1 MTEEAKAYRPM
12 GRIIDFIQKE
22 GQGKYLCYKTRKM
35 SLDTD
40 SSDTLSYDDKPS
52 MQIFGSQIAE
62 SNKARVHTVN
72 ISPKLIHTCIT
83 PIFSFFL
90 DGSRH
95 TYKIDDIAIG
105 KRIFPFLAGQIIV
118 GCCERVN
125 RDTFKKAALH
135 HKMVLSLPSDFNVDD
150 DDNYCRLFLEKINS
164 QISQLPFVATSGIH
178 FDNILLYETDA
189 LGKDERGKDGLQNR
203 GIAKIQTVMT
213 DDEQLLVA
221 DLCKHNR
228 LDDEHWLI
236 KDGSLEYT
244 PSSRL
249 KDDEWLKMRN
259 NYQYVVGVSKQ
270 FNPDLILDFE
280 KNKLSKTIASL
291 KPFQRTKVYRYA
303 AEQCQTEFAIWYLR
317 LRNSDFR
324 ETHFSDVIKCEM
336 VIPSEGGV
344 IDSDTIDVIC
354 ANLIREA
361 YPVCYGADSRWANH
375 LYPVF
380 LTEKY
385 CKANYIDNNIILN
398 LF

>member
-1 MTEEAKAYRPM
+1 M
-12 GRIIDFIQKE
+12 GRIIDFIEKE
-22 GQGKYLCYKTRKM
+22 GQGKYVCYKTRKT
-35 SLDTD
+35 SLDFE
-40 SSDTLSYDDKPS
+40 SNDTLSYDDKPAI
-52 MQIFGSQIAE
+52 QIYGSEIAE
-62 SNKARVHTVN
+62 SDKSRVHTVD
-72 ISPKLIHTCIT
+72 ISQKLIRTCT
-83 PIFSFFL
+83 NPIFRFFL

-118 GCCERVN
+118 GCCERKD
-125 RDTFKKAALH
+125 RDTFKSVALH
-135 HKMVLSLPSDFNVDD
+135 HKLVLSLPSDFNVDD

-164 QISQLPFVATSGIH
+164 QISNLPFVSGIN
-178 FDNILLYETDA
+178 FDDILLYETDA
-189 LGKDERGKDGLQNR
+189 LSEDEKGKDGLKNR
-203 GIAKIQTVMT
+203 GVARIQTVMT
-213 DDEQLLVA
+213 DDEQILVA
-221 DLCKHNR
+221 NLCKNNR

-244 PSSRL
+244 PSSKLR
-249 KDDEWLKMRN
+249 DEEWLKMRN
-259 NYQYVVGVSKQ
+259 NYQFVVGVSKQ

-303 AEQCQTEFAIWYLR
+303 VEQCQAEFAVWYLR

-336 VIPSEGGV
+336 LIPTEGGL
-344 IDSDTIDVIC
+344 IDTDIVNIIS

-361 YPVCYGADSRWANH
+361 YPVCYGSDTRWANH

-380 LTEKY
+380 LTEKF
-385 CKANYIDNNIILN
+385 CKSNYIDNNIILN

>member
-1 MTEEAKAYRPM
+1 M

-22 GQGKYLCYKTRKM
+22 GQGKYLCYKTRKT
-35 SLDTD
+35 SLATE
-40 SSDTLSYDDKPS
+40 SSDTLAYDDKPS
-52 MQIFGSQIAE
+52 VQIFGSQIAE
-62 SNKARVHTVN
+62 SNKARVHTVD
-72 ISPKLIHTCIT
+72 IPKKLIQTCTT

-118 GCCERVN
+118 GCCERKD
-125 RDTFKKAALH
+125 RDTFKKVAVH
-135 HKMVLSLPSDFNVDD
+135 HKLVLSLPVDFNVDD
-150 DDNYCRLFLEKINS
+150 DDNYCYLFLEKINS
-164 QISQLPFVATSGIH
+164 QIAQLPFIASSGIY
-178 FDNILLYETDA
+178 FNDILLYETDA
-189 LGKDERGKDGLQNR
+189 LSKDERGKDGLQNR
-203 GIAKIQTVMT
+203 GIARIQTVMT
-213 DDEQLLVA
+213 DDEQILVS
-221 DLCKHNR
+221 DLCKQNR

-244 PSSRL
+244 PSARL
-249 KDDEWLKMRN
+249 RDDEWLKMRN

-303 AEQCQTEFAIWYLR
+303 VDQCQVEFAIWYLR
-317 LRNSDFR
+317 LRNSEFR
-324 ETHFSDVIKCEM
+324 ETHFSDVVKCEM
-336 VIPSEGGV
+336 IIPTEGGV
-344 IDSDTIDVIC
+344 IDSDTIDVIS

-361 YPVCYGADSRWANH
+361 YPVCYGCDSRWANH
-375 LYPVF
+375 LYPIF

-385 CKANYIDNNIILN
+385 CKSNYIDSNIILN

>member
-1 MTEEAKAYRPM
+1 M
-12 GRIIDFIQKE
+12 GRIIDFIQQE
-22 GQGKYLCYKTRKM
+22 GQGKYLCYKTRKT
-35 SLDTD
+35 SLDTE

-52 MQIFGSQIAE
+52 IQISGSQIAE
-62 SNKARVHTVN
+62 SNKSRIHAVA
-72 ISPKLIHTCIT
+72 IPQKLIKACTT

-118 GCCERVN
+118 GCCERKN
-125 RDTFKKAALH
+125 RDTFKKVAIH
-135 HKMVLSLPSDFNVDD
+135 HKLVLSLPADFNVDD

-164 QISQLPFVATSGIH
+164 QISQLPFVASSGIQ
-178 FDNILLYETDA
+178 FDDILLYETDA
-189 LGKDERGKDGLQNR
+189 LSKDERGKDGLQNR
-203 GIAKIQTVMT
+203 GIARIQTVMT

-221 DLCKHNR
+221 NLCKQNR
-228 LDDEHWLI
+228 LDDENWLI

-244 PSSRL
+244 PSARL

-291 KPFQRTKVYRYA
+291 KPFQRTKVYRYTID
-303 AEQCQTEFAIWYLR
+303 QCQVEFAIWYLR

-324 ETHFSDVIKCEM
+324 ETHFSDVVKCEM
-336 VIPSEGGV
+336 IIPTEGGF
-344 IDSDTIDVIC
+344 IDSDTIDIIS

-361 YPVCYGADSRWANH
+361 YPVCYGADTRWANH

-385 CKANYIDNNIILN
+385 CKSNYIDNNIILN

>member
-1 MTEEAKAYRPM
+1 M
-12 GRIIDFIQKE
+12 GRIIDFIQSE
-22 GQGKYLCYKTRKM
+22 GQGKYLCYKTHKT
-35 SLDTD
+35 SLDTS
-40 SSDTLSYDDKPS
+40 SSDILTYDDKPS
-52 MQIFGSQIAE
+52 MMIYGSQIAE
-62 SNKARVHTVN
+62 SDRSRVHMVD
-72 ISPKLIHTCIT
+72 IPMKLIQNSTS

-95 TYKIDDIAIG
+95 TYKIDDMAIG

-118 GCCERVN
+118 GCCERKD
-125 RDTFKKAALH
+125 RDTFKLLKFR
-135 HKMVLSLPSDFNVDD
+135 HKLVLSLPSDFNVDD
-150 DDNYCRLFLEKINS
+150 DENFCRLLLEKINS
-164 QISQLPFVATSGIH
+164 QISQLKFVSTSNIH
-178 FDNILLYETDA
+178 FDEILLYETDA
-189 LGKDERGKDGLQNR
+189 LDKDERGKNGLQNR

-221 DLCKHNR
+221 DLCKLNR

-249 KDDEWLKMRN
+249 KDEEWLKMRN

-270 FNPDLILDFE
+270 FNPDLILDYE

-291 KPFQRTKVYRYA
+291 KPFQRTKVYRYTV
-303 AEQCQTEFAIWYLR
+303 EQCQVEFAIWYLR

-324 ETHFSDVIKCEM
+324 ETHFSDVVKCEM
-336 VIPSEGGV
+336 IIPTEGGI
-344 IDSDTIDVIC
+344 IDSDTVNVIC
-354 ANLIREA
+354 SNLIREA

-380 LTEKY
+380 LTEKF
-385 CKANYIDNNIILN
+385 CKSNYINDNIILN

>member
-1 MTEEAKAYRPM
+1 M

-22 GQGKYLCYKTRKM
+22 GQGKYLCYKTRKL
-35 SLDTD
+35 SLDTE
-40 SSDTLSYDDKPS
+40 SSDTLAYDDKPS
-52 MQIFGSQIAE
+52 MQISGSQIAE
-62 SNKARVHTVN
+62 SNKARVHTVD
-72 ISPKLIHTCIT
+72 IPQKLIQTCTT

-118 GCCERVN
+118 GCCERKD
-125 RDTFKKAALH
+125 RDTVKKVAMH
-135 HKMVLSLPSDFNVDD
+135 HKLVLSLPADFNVDD
-150 DDNYCRLFLEKINS
+150 DENYCRLFLEKINS
-164 QISQLPFVATSGIH
+164 QITQLPFIASSGIH
-178 FDNILLYETDA
+178 FDDILLYETDA
-189 LGKDERGKDGLQNR
+189 LSKDERGKDGLQNR
-203 GIAKIQTVMT
+203 GIARIQTVMT
-213 DDEQLLVA
+213 DDEQFLVSS
-221 DLCKHNR
+221 LCKHNR

-244 PSSRL
+244 PSARL
-249 KDDEWLKMRN
+249 RDDEWLKMRN

-303 AEQCQTEFAIWYLR
+303 IDQCQVEFAIWYLR

-324 ETHFSDVIKCEM
+324 ETHFSDVVKCEM
-336 VIPSEGGV
+336 IIPTEGGV
-344 IDSDTIDVIC
+344 IDSDSVDVIS

-361 YPVCYGADSRWANH
+361 YPVCYGCDSRWANH

-385 CKANYIDNNIILN
+385 CKSNYIDNNIILN

>member
-1 MTEEAKAYRPM
+1 M

-22 GQGKYLCYKTRKM
+22 GQGKYLCYKTRKT
-35 SLDTD
+35 SLDTE
-40 SSDTLSYDDKPS
+40 SSDTLAYDDKPS

-62 SNKARVHTVN
+62 SNKSRIHTVD
-72 ISPKLIHTCIT
+72 ISKKLIQTCST
-83 PIFSFFL
+83 PIFRYFL

-118 GCCERVN
+118 GCCERK
-125 RDTFKKAALH
+125 DKDSFKKVEVH
-135 HKMVLSLPSDFNVDD
+135 HKLVLSLPVDFNVDD
-150 DDNYCRLFLEKINS
+150 DENYCKLFLEKINN
-164 QISQLPFVATSGIH
+164 QILQLPFISSSGIH
-178 FDNILLYETDA
+178 FDDILLYETDA
-189 LGKDERGKDGLQNR
+189 LSKDERGKDGLQNR
-203 GIAKIQTVMT
+203 GIARIQTVMT

-221 DLCKHNR
+221 NLCKQNR
-228 LDDEHWLI
+228 LDDENWLI

-244 PSSRL
+244 PSARL

-291 KPFQRTKVYRYA
+291 KPFQRTKVYRYTID
-303 AEQCQTEFAIWYLR
+303 QCQVEFAIWYLR

-324 ETHFSDVIKCEM
+324 ETHFSDVVKCEM
-336 VIPSEGGV
+336 IIPTEGGF
-344 IDSDTIDVIC
+344 IDSDTIDIIS

-361 YPVCYGADSRWANH
+361 YPVCYGSDSRWANH

-385 CKANYIDNNIILN
+385 CKSNYIDNNIILN

>member
-1 MTEEAKAYRPM
+1 M

-22 GQGKYLCYKTRKM
+22 GQGKYLCYKTRKT
-35 SLDTD
+35 SLDTE
-40 SSDTLSYDDKPS
+40 SSDTLAYDDKPS

-62 SNKARVHTVN
+62 SNKSRIHTVD
-72 ISPKLIHTCIT
+72 ISKKLIQTCST
-83 PIFSFFL
+83 PIFRYFL

-118 GCCERVN
+118 GCCERK
-125 RDTFKKAALH
+125 DKDSFKKVEVH
-135 HKMVLSLPSDFNVDD
+135 HKLVLSLPVDFNVDD
-150 DDNYCRLFLEKINS
+150 DENYCKLFLEKINN
-164 QISQLPFVATSGIH
+164 QILQLPFISSSGIH
-178 FDNILLYETDA
+178 FDDILLYETDA
-189 LGKDERGKDGLQNR
+189 LSKDERGKDGLQNR
-203 GIAKIQTVMT
+203 GIARIQTVMT

-221 DLCKHNR
+221 NLCKQNR
-228 LDDEHWLI
+228 LDDENWLI

-244 PSSRL
+244 PSARL

-291 KPFQRTKVYRYA
+291 KPFQRTKVYRYTID
-303 AEQCQTEFAIWYLR
+303 QCQVEFAIWYLR

-324 ETHFSDVIKCEM
+324 ETHFSDVVKCEM
-336 VIPSEGGV
+336 IIPTEGGF
-344 IDSDTIDVIC
+344 IDSDTIDIIS

-361 YPVCYGADSRWANH
+361 YPVCYGADTRWANH

-385 CKANYIDNNIILN
+385 CKSNYIDNNIILN

>member
-1 MTEEAKAYRPM
+1 M
-12 GRIIDFIQKE
+12 GKIIDFIQKE
-22 GQGKYLCYKTRKM
+22 GQGKYLCYKTRKT
-35 SLDTD
+35 SLDTE

-52 MQIFGSQIAE
+52 MQISGSQIAE
-62 SNKARVHTVN
+62 SDKSRVHTVD
-72 ISPKLIHTCIT
+72 IPEKLIHTCT
-83 PIFSFFL
+83 QPIFSFFL

-118 GCCERVN
+118 GCCERKD
-125 RDTFKKAALH
+125 RDTFKKVRIH
-135 HKMVLSLPSDFNVDD
+135 HKLVLSLPSDFNVDD
-150 DDNYCRLFLEKINS
+150 DDNYCRLFLEKINT
-164 QISQLPFVATSGIH
+164 QIATLPFVAMAGIH
-178 FDNILLYETDA
+178 FDDILLYETDA
-189 LGKDERGKDGLQNR
+189 LSKDEKGKDGLQNR
-203 GIAKIQTVMT
+203 GVARIQTVMT
-213 DDEQLLVA
+213 DDEQILVA

-244 PSSRL
+244 PSARL
-249 KDDEWLKMRN
+249 RDDEWLKMRN

-291 KPFQRTKVYRYA
+291 KPFQRTKVYRYI
-303 AEQCQTEFAIWYLR
+303 AERCRAEFAIWYLR

-324 ETHFSDVIKCEM
+324 ETHFSDIVKCEM
-336 VIPSEGGV
+336 IIPTEGGA
-344 IDSDTIDVIC
+344 IDSDIIDIIC

-361 YPVCYGADSRWANH
+361 YPVCYGNDTRWANH

-380 LTEKY
+380 LTEKF
-385 CKANYIDNNIILN
+385 CKSNYIDNNIILN

>member
-1 MTEEAKAYRPM
+1 M

-22 GQGKYLCYKTRKM
+22 GQGKYLCYKTRKT

-40 SSDTLSYDDKPS
+40 SSDTLTYDDKPS

-62 SNKARVHTVN
+62 SNKSRVHTVD
-72 ISPKLIHTCIT
+72 ISKKLIQTCTT
-83 PIFSFFL
+83 PIFHYFL

-118 GCCERVN
+118 GCCERK
-125 RDTFKKAALH
+125 DKDSFKKVEVH
-135 HKMVLSLPSDFNVDD
+135 HKLVLSLPVDFNVDD
-150 DDNYCRLFLEKINS
+150 DENYCKLFLEKINN
-164 QISQLPFVATSGIH
+164 QISQLPFISSSGIH
-178 FDNILLYETDA
+178 FDDILLYETDA
-189 LGKDERGKDGLQNR
+189 LSKDERGKDGLQNR
-203 GIAKIQTVMT
+203 GIARIQTVMT

-221 DLCKHNR
+221 NLCKQNR
-228 LDDEHWLI
+228 LDDENWLI

-244 PSSRL
+244 PSARL

-291 KPFQRTKVYRYA
+291 KPFQRTKVYRYTID
-303 AEQCQTEFAIWYLR
+303 QCQVEFAIWYLR

-324 ETHFSDVIKCEM
+324 ETHFSDVVKCEM
-336 VIPSEGGV
+336 IIPTEGGF
-344 IDSDTIDVIC
+344 IDSDTIDIIS

-361 YPVCYGADSRWANH
+361 YPVCYGADTRWANH

-385 CKANYIDNNIILN
+385 CKSNYIDNNIILN

>member
-1 MTEEAKAYRPM
+1 M
-12 GRIIDFIQKE
+12 GKIIDFIQKE
-22 GQGKYLCYKTRKM
+22 GQGKYLCYKTRKT
-35 SLDTD
+35 SLDTE

-52 MQIFGSQIAE
+52 MQISGSQIAE
-62 SNKARVHTVN
+62 SDKSRVHTVD
-72 ISPKLIHTCIT
+72 IPEKLIHTCT
-83 PIFSFFL
+83 QPIFSFFL

-118 GCCERVN
+118 GCCERKD
-125 RDTFKKAALH
+125 RDTFKKVRIH
-135 HKMVLSLPSDFNVDD
+135 HKLVLSLPSDFNVDD
-150 DDNYCRLFLEKINS
+150 DDNYCRLFLEKINT
-164 QISQLPFVATSGIH
+164 QIATLPFVAMAGIH
-178 FDNILLYETDA
+178 FDDILLYETDA
-189 LGKDERGKDGLQNR
+189 LSKDEKGKDGLQNR
-203 GIAKIQTVMT
+203 GVARIQTVMT
-213 DDEQLLVA
+213 DDEQILVA

-244 PSSRL
+244 PSARL
-249 KDDEWLKMRN
+249 RDDEWLKMRN

-291 KPFQRTKVYRYA
+291 KPFQRTKVYRYI
-303 AEQCQTEFAIWYLR
+303 AERCQAEFAIWYLR

-324 ETHFSDVIKCEM
+324 ETHFSDIVKCEM
-336 VIPSEGGV
+336 IIPTEGGA
-344 IDSDTIDVIC
+344 IDSDIIDIIC

-361 YPVCYGADSRWANH
+361 YPVCYGNDTRWANH

-380 LTEKY
+380 LTEKF
-385 CKANYIDNNIILN
+385 CKSNYIDNNIILN

>member
-1 MTEEAKAYRPM
+1 M

-22 GQGKYLCYKTRKM
+22 GQGKYLCYKTRKT
-35 SLDTD
+35 SLDTE
-40 SSDTLSYDDKPS
+40 SSDTLAYDDKPS

-62 SNKARVHTVN
+62 SNKSRIHTVD
-72 ISPKLIHTCIT
+72 ISKKLIQTCST
-83 PIFSFFL
+83 PIFRYFL

-118 GCCERVN
+118 GCCERK
-125 RDTFKKAALH
+125 DKDSFKKVEVH
-135 HKMVLSLPSDFNVDD
+135 HKLVLSLPVDFNVDD
-150 DDNYCRLFLEKINS
+150 DENYCKLFLEKINN
-164 QISQLPFVATSGIH
+164 QILQLPFISSSGIH
-178 FDNILLYETDA
+178 FDDILLYETDA
-189 LGKDERGKDGLQNR
+189 LSKDERGKDGLQNR
-203 GIAKIQTVMT
+203 GIARIQTVMT

-221 DLCKHNR
+221 NLCKQNR
-228 LDDEHWLI
+228 LDDENWLI

-244 PSSRL
+244 PSARL

-291 KPFQRTKVYRYA
+291 KPFQRTKVYRYTID
-303 AEQCQTEFAIWYLR
+303 QCQVEFAIWYLR

-324 ETHFSDVIKCEM
+324 ETHFSDVVKCEM
-336 VIPSEGGV
+336 IIPTEGGF
-344 IDSDTIDVIC
+344 IDSDTIDIIS

-361 YPVCYGADSRWANH
+361 YPICYGADTRWTNH

-385 CKANYIDNNIILN
+385 CKSNYIDNNIILN

>member
-1 MTEEAKAYRPM
+1 M

-22 GQGKYLCYKTRKM
+22 GQGKYLCYKTRKT
-35 SLDTD
+35 SLDTE
-40 SSDTLSYDDKPS
+40 SSDTLAYDDKPS

-62 SNKARVHTVN
+62 SNKSRIHTVD
-72 ISPKLIHTCIT
+72 IFKKLIQTCST
-83 PIFSFFL
+83 PIFRYFL

-118 GCCERVN
+118 GCCERK
-125 RDTFKKAALH
+125 DKDSFKKVEVH
-135 HKMVLSLPSDFNVDD
+135 HKLVLSLPVDFNVDD
-150 DDNYCRLFLEKINS
+150 DENYCKLFLEKINN
-164 QISQLPFVATSGIH
+164 QILQLPFISSSGIH
-178 FDNILLYETDA
+178 FDDILLYETDA
-189 LGKDERGKDGLQNR
+189 LSKDERGKDGLQNR
-203 GIAKIQTVMT
+203 GIARIQTVMT

-221 DLCKHNR
+221 NLCKQNR
-228 LDDEHWLI
+228 LDDENWLI

-244 PSSRL
+244 PSARL

-291 KPFQRTKVYRYA
+291 KPFQRTKVYRYTID
-303 AEQCQTEFAIWYLR
+303 QCQVEFAIWYLR

-324 ETHFSDVIKCEM
+324 ETHFSDVVKCEM
-336 VIPSEGGV
+336 IIPTEGGF
-344 IDSDTIDVIC
+344 IDSDTIDIIS

-361 YPVCYGADSRWANH
+361 YPVCYGADTRWANH

-385 CKANYIDNNIILN
+385 CKSNYIDNNIILN

>member
-1 MTEEAKAYRPM
+1 M

-40 SSDTLSYDDKPS
+40 SNDTLTYDDKPS

-62 SNKARVHTVN
+62 SDKVRVHTVD
-72 ISPKLIHTCIT
+72 IPQKLINTCNT
-83 PIFSFFL
+83 PIFNFFL

-118 GCCERVN
+118 GCCERSN
-125 RDTFKKAALH
+125 WDTFKKTALH
-135 HKMVLSLPSDFNVDD
+135 HKLVLSLPSDFNVDD
-150 DDNYCRLFLEKINS
+150 DVNYCRLFLEKINS
-164 QISQLPFVATSGIH
+164 QIAQLPFVATSGIH
-178 FDNILLYETDA
+178 FDDILLYETDA
-189 LGKDERGKDGLQNR
+189 LSKDERGKDGLQNR

-221 DLCKHNR
+221 ELCKHNR
-228 LDDEHWLI
+228 LDDEHGLI

-244 PSSRL
+244 PSAKL
-249 KDDEWLKMRN
+249 LDDEWLKMRN

-280 KNKLSKTIASL
+280 KNKLSKTIAAL
-291 KPFQRTKVYRYA
+291 KPFQRTKVYCYA
-303 AEQCQTEFAIWYLR
+303 TEQCQAEFAIWYLR

-324 ETHFSDVIKCEM
+324 ETHFSDVVKCEM
-336 VIPSEGGV
+336 LIPTEGGV
-344 IDSDTIDVIC
+344 IDSDNIDVIC

-385 CKANYIDNNIILN
+385 CKSNYIDNNIILN

>member
-1 MTEEAKAYRPM
+1 LTEEAKAYRPM

-62 SNKARVHTVN
+62 SNKARVHTIN

-164 QISQLPFVATSGIH
+164 QISQLPFVATSGVH

-324 ETHFSDVIKCEM
+324 ETHFSDVVKCEM
-336 VIPSEGGV
+336 VIPTEGGV
-344 IDSDTIDVIC
+344 IDSDTIDVIS

-385 CKANYIDNNIILN
+385 CKSNYIDNNIILN

>member
-1 MTEEAKAYRPM
+1 M
-12 GRIIDFIQKE
+12 GKIIDFIQKE
-22 GQGKYLCYKTRKM
+22 GQGKYLCYKTRKT
-35 SLDTD
+35 SLDTE

-52 MQIFGSQIAE
+52 MQISGSQIAE
-62 SNKARVHTVN
+62 SDKSRVHTVD
-72 ISPKLIHTCIT
+72 IPEKLIHTCT
-83 PIFSFFL
+83 QPIFSFFL

-118 GCCERVN
+118 GCCERKD
-125 RDTFKKAALH
+125 RDTFKKVRIH
-135 HKMVLSLPSDFNVDD
+135 HILVLSLPSDFNVDD
-150 DDNYCRLFLEKINS
+150 DDNYCRLFLEKINT
-164 QISQLPFVATSGIH
+164 QIATLPFVAMAGIH
-178 FDNILLYETDA
+178 FDDILLYETDA
-189 LGKDERGKDGLQNR
+189 LSKDEKGKDGLQNR
-203 GIAKIQTVMT
+203 GVARIQTVMT
-213 DDEQLLVA
+213 DDEQILVA

-244 PSSRL
+244 PSARL
-249 KDDEWLKMRN
+249 RDDEWLKMRN

-291 KPFQRTKVYRYA
+291 KPFQRTKVYRYI
-303 AEQCQTEFAIWYLR
+303 AERCQAEFAIWYLR

-324 ETHFSDVIKCEM
+324 ETHFSDIVKCEM
-336 VIPSEGGV
+336 IIPTEGGA
-344 IDSDTIDVIC
+344 IDSDIIDIIC

-361 YPVCYGADSRWANH
+361 YPVCYGNDTRWANH

-380 LTEKY
+380 LTEKF
-385 CKANYIDNNIILN
+385 CKSNYIDNNIILN

>member
-1 MTEEAKAYRPM
+1 M

-22 GQGKYLCYKTRKM
+22 GQGKYLCYKTRKT
-35 SLDTD
+35 SLDSDT
-40 SSDTLSYDDKPS
+40 SDTLSYDDKPS
-52 MQIFGSQIAE
+52 VQISGSQIAE
-62 SNKARVHTVN
+62 SNKSRVHAVA
-72 ISPKLIHTCIT
+72 IPQKLIKACTT

-118 GCCERVN
+118 GCCERKN
-125 RDTFKKAALH
+125 RDTFKKVAIN
-135 HKMVLSLPSDFNVDD
+135 HKLVLSLPVDFNVDD

-164 QISQLPFVATSGIH
+164 QISQLPFVASSGIH
-178 FDNILLYETDA
+178 FDDILLYETDA
-189 LGKDERGKDGLQNR
+189 LSKDERGKDGLQNR
-203 GIAKIQTVMT
+203 GIARIQTVMT
-213 DDEQLLVA
+213 DDEQILVS

-228 LDDEHWLI
+228 LDDDHWLI

-244 PSSRL
+244 PSARL
-249 KDDEWLKMRN
+249 RDDEWLKMRN

-291 KPFQRTKVYRYA
+291 KPFHRTKVYRYVVD
-303 AEQCQTEFAIWYLR
+303 QCQVEFAIWYLR
-317 LRNSDFR
+317 LRESEFR
-324 ETHFSDVIKCEM
+324 ETHFSDIVKCEM
-336 VIPSEGGV
+336 IIPTEGGV
-344 IDSDTIDVIC
+344 IDSDAIDIIC

-361 YPVCYGADSRWANH
+361 YPVSYGSDSRWANH

>member
-1 MTEEAKAYRPM
+1 M

-22 GQGKYLCYKTRKM
+22 GQGKYHCYKTRKT
-35 SLDTD
+35 SLDTE

-52 MQIFGSQIAE
+52 IQISGSQIAE
-62 SNKARVHTVN
+62 SNKSRVHAVA
-72 ISPKLIHTCIT
+72 IPQKLIKACTS

-118 GCCERVN
+118 GCCERKD
-125 RDTFKKAALH
+125 RDTFKNVAIH
-135 HKMVLSLPSDFNVDD
+135 HKLVLSLPVDFNVDD

-164 QISQLPFVATSGIH
+164 QISQLPFVASSGIH
-178 FDNILLYETDA
+178 FDDILLYETDA
-189 LGKDERGKDGLQNR
+189 LSKDERGKDGLQNR
-203 GIAKIQTVMT
+203 GIARIQTVMT
-213 DDEQLLVA
+213 DDEQLLVS

-228 LDDEHWLI
+228 LDDGHWLL

-244 PSSRL
+244 PSARL
-249 KDDEWLKMRN
+249 RDDEWLKMRN

-280 KNKLSKTIASL
+280 RNKLSKTIAAL
-291 KPFQRTKVYRYA
+291 KPFHRTKVYRYTVD
-303 AEQCQTEFAIWYLR
+303 QCQVEFAIWYLR
-317 LRNSDFR
+317 LRDSEFR
-324 ETHFSDVIKCEM
+324 ETHFSDIVKCEM
-336 VIPSEGGV
+336 IIPTEGDV
-344 IDSDTIDVIC
+344 LDSDIIDVIC
-354 ANLIREA
+354 ANLIKES
-361 YPVCYGADSRWANH
+361 YPVCYGSDSRWANH

-385 CKANYIDNNIILN
+385 CKSNYIDNNIILN